1 MGVPGPHLVL
11 PLSARSLPAALA
23 VRSGHAKQCW
33 PTRQSPLLAL
43 GGLSL
48 SFTERKGRVPFSLRT
63 SLMQLQCHLLSTR
76 EGPREAEGVTALCPS
91 AVQTELRADSCPSSD
106 LVCEETITPSV
117 LLSLK
122 NQETS
127 HKNPVQG
134 CGSWSTVSGV
144 PDSGIIPRHS
154 GTTTKVTVERAPGS
168 HRTRHCSAGVGARLT
183 LEEAGGSR
191 AGGGATWGA
200 GTGSA
205 AWQRAPAAAAGP
217 GVAPGSAGAG

>member
-1 MGVPGPHLVL
+1 M
-11 PLSARSLPAALA
+11 
-23 VRSGHAKQCW
+23 RSGHAKQCW

-134 CGSWSTVSGV
+134 WGSWSTVSGV